1 MFWLE
6 EGRIIIYNNTMD
18 IKIYYH
24 HTDCGGVVYYAKYL
38 EFLED
43 ARTELFAAK
52 GISYDEMVKQG
63 TQFVVARQEIDYKA
77 PAFYGDT
84 LSVYTRLTEAGRVKL
99 DFSYEI
105 KNQNNQLVSTARTI
119 LVCVNGN
126 LKPQAIPED
135 IRNKLIQ

>member
-1 MFWLE
+1 M
-6 EGRIIIYNNTMD
+6 N

-43 ARTELFAAK
+43 ARTEFFQEK
-52 GISYDEMVKQG
+52 GISYAEMVSEG

-84 LSVYTRLTEAGRVKL
+84 LSVNTRLTEVGRVKL
-99 DFSYEI
+99 DFAYEI
-105 KNQNNQLVSTARTI
+105 KNQNSQIIACARTVM
-119 LVCVNGN
+119 VCVNGN

-135 IRNKLIQ
+135 IRNKLAK

>member
-1 MFWLE
+1 
-6 EGRIIIYNNTMD
+6 MD

-43 ARTELFAAK
+43 ARTEFFEKK
-52 GISYDEMVKQG
+52 GILYDDMVKKG

-84 LSVYTRLTEAGRVKL
+84 LSIDTRLIEAGRVKL

-105 KNQNNQLVSTARTI
+105 KNQDKQVISCARTI
-119 LVCVNGN
+119 MVCVNSN

-135 IRNKLIQ
+135 LRNKLTK

>member
-1 MFWLE
+1 
-6 EGRIIIYNNTMD
+6 MD